1 MMLRRGRIVT
11 LVGAVLAVLMA
22 QSLLPVA
29 VSADPG
35 KPPPEPLPITQFCFG
50 DAGDGEASSN
60 CGNDAPAAPA
70 PEPEYVSVG
79 DLPTQS
85 VAVTPPT
92 LDVVEV
98 VTPPLCVWAE
108 VVSPRNGNNEPVY
121 QCGGPATPAASGDG
135 ALAGARQAALR
146 LIARGGSVQATPAG
160 RALVNLQ
167 TYFWVT
173 GVGARDTGPV
183 TQDGF
188 TLRIR
193 ATPEDVW
200 WDFGD
205 GDRDGYGLGQPG
217 RTSDVAHTYR
227 QPGRYTARVWIGWR
241 VTFTA
246 DGEVVQVPGAFQTS
260 LTRTV
265 QVDELHAVLTG

>member
-1 MMLRRGRIVT
+1 MRRRRGMIP
-11 LVGAVLAVLMA
+11 LAAAVLAGLVA
-22 QSLLPVA
+22 QSVLPVA
-29 VSADPG
+29 AWAKP
-35 KPPPEPLPITQFCFG
+35 KEPPPPPVSITPFCDG
-50 DAGDGEASSN
+50 ATGHGEADAD
-60 CGNDAPAAPA
+60 CNDDPPAPPP

-85 VAVTPPT
+85 VNVTPPT
-92 LDVVEV
+92 LDLVEV

-121 QCGGPATPAASGDG
+121 QCGAPATPAASGDG

-160 RALVNLQ
+160 RGLVNLQ

-188 TLRIR
+188 TLRIQ

-205 GDRDGYGLGQPG
+205 GARDGYGLGQPG
-217 RTSDVAHTYR
+217 RTSDVGHTYR

-246 DGEVVQVPGAFQTS
+246 DGQVVQVPGAFQTS

-265 QVDELHAVLTG
+265 QVDELRAVLTG

>member
-1 MMLRRGRIVT
+1 MRRRNR
-11 LVGAVLAVLMA
+11 LVNLAGTVLVIGLVQLHQPASA
-22 QSLLPVA
+22 QQESEK
-29 VSADPG
+29 PG
-35 KPPPEPLPITQFCFG
+35 FVPITQFCS
-50 DAGDGEASSN
+50 GEAGGGEADSGCESS
-60 CGNDAPAAPA
+60 PPPA

-79 DLPTQS
+79 ELPTQS
-85 VAVTPPT
+85 VDVAPPT
-92 LDVVEV
+92 LGLVEV

-108 VVSPRNGNNEPVY
+108 VVSPRNGDNEPVY
-121 QCGGPATPAASGDG
+121 QCGGPAAPAASGDG

-160 RALVNLQ
+160 RGLVNLQ

-205 GDRDGYGLGQPG
+205 GVRDGYGLGMPG
-217 RTSDVAHTYR
+217 RTSDVGHTYR

-246 DGEVVQVPGAFQTS
+246 DGQVVQVPGAFQTS

>member
-1 MMLRRGRIVT
+1 MRRRTIPLT
-11 LVGAVLAVLMA
+11 ALAFAVLVV
-22 QSLLPVA
+22 QSLLPVGVWA
-29 VSADPG
+29 EPKEPPAKDVSITEFCVGGAGHGQSDVGCENAPPA
-35 KPPPEPLPITQFCFG
+35 PPP
-50 DAGDGEASSN
+50 
-60 CGNDAPAAPA
+60 

-85 VAVTPPT
+85 VVVTPPT
-92 LDVVEV
+92 LGLVEV

-121 QCGGPATPAASGDG
+121 QCGAPAAPAASGDG

-146 LIARGGSVQATPAG
+146 LIARGGIVQATPAG
-160 RALVNLQ
+160 RGLVNLQ
-167 TYFWVT
+167 NYFWVT

-188 TLRIR
+188 TLRIQ

-205 GDRDGYGLGQPG
+205 GARDGYGLGQPG
-217 RTSDVAHTYR
+217 QTSDVGHTYR

-246 DGEVVQVPGAFQTS
+246 DGQVVQVPGAFQTS

-265 QVDELHAVLTG
+265 QVDELRAVLTG